1 MADVYC
7 LSLSLS
13 LLQEWLTKFGYLPPA
28 DPVTGQLQTQ
38 EGLTKAIR
46 AMQTFGGL
54 KISGIL
60 DQATLT
66 LMETPRCSLP
76 DIPIPDQEMVR
87 RRRRRSAPSGNKW
100 NKRNLSWSV
109 ALHTPDMFVLGHTH
123 TTRLSTFSL
132 LADAQKMDLFAVAVH
147 EFGHALGLS
156 HSSANNSIMRPYYQ
170 GPVGDPLKYQL
181 PYDDKLR
188 IWQLYGVRDLLISTS
203 RPGAEEPS
211 DYPALPK
218 PPKSRPTAQ
227 LRPDAP
233 DRCNAHFDAVAQ
245 IRGEAFFFKGKY
257 FWRLTRNKHLVSLQ
271 PAQIQRFWWG
281 LPSNLGNLDAVYER
295 SVDHKI
301 VFFKGSR
308 YWVFKDNNVEEG
320 YPRLLA
326 DFGLPVQGIEAA
338 FVWPHNDKTYFFKD
352 NQYWRYDDHSRRLDP
367 EAPEES
373 LLWKGLPSN
382 IDDAMRWSD
391 GTTYFFKGKSYWK
404 VLDGHTEV
412 SADSPRSIARD
423 WLMCSDMQAD
433 GVEVELASSR
443 HGHPDHT
450 RSEEEEKKKQQQQQ
464 QPSCSC
470 TSSAAQPSGP
480 EAVWRQRA
488 AHLVAGLLFATAAA
502 AVV

>member
-1 MADVYC
+1 
-7 LSLSLS
+7 
-13 LLQEWLTKFGYLPPA
+13 
-28 DPVTGQLQTQ
+28 
-38 EGLTKAIR
+38 
-46 AMQTFGGL
+46 
-54 KISGIL
+54 
-60 DQATLT
+60 
-66 LMETPRCSLP
+66 
-76 DIPIPDQEMVR
+76 
-87 RRRRRSAPSGNKW
+87 
-100 NKRNLSWSV
+100 
-109 ALHTPDMFVLGHTH
+109 
-123 TTRLSTFSL
+123 
-132 LADAQKMDLFAVAVH
+132 
-147 EFGHALGLS
+147 
-156 HSSANNSIMRPYYQ
+156 MRPYYQ